1 MKIQLHDNKK
11 HLTFAPLTLTRPV
24 GNLRVG
30 IFTNDERWKT
40 LLPTVEISFETED
53 YLSDRFPQDS
63 TAIVVNACVIPTAEM
78 VDEIIKLRG
87 NEELIYH
94 GTWIARSGTGE
105 IMKKYKG
112 DEPIVLNHRWD
123 LYQKNA
129 EILELDFQL
138 VTKSRTSVQLSST
151 NTIIG
156 DPNRIFLEQG
166 AKVEAA
172 ILNTNDGPIYIGK
185 NAEIMEGS
193 IVRGGLAMSES
204 SALKLG
210 TKIYGATTLGP
221 HCKVGGEVN
230 NCIFQAYS
238 NKGHDGFLGNSLIGE
253 WCNIGADTNTSN
265 LKNNYSV
272 VKAYSYESRKLEQTD
287 IQFMGLVMGDHSK
300 CGINTMFNTASVV
313 GVSSNVYGAEF
324 PPKFIPSFSWGTH
337 GDNYDVNKAIEA
349 ANNMMGRRGLS
360 LSKEEKSI
368 LQFIDDNK

>member
-11 HLTFAPLTLTRPV
+11 HLIFAPLTLTRPV

-30 IFTNDERWKT
+30 ILTNDERWKM
-40 LLPTVEISFETED
+40 LLPSVEISFETED

-63 TAIVVNACVIPTAEM
+63 NAIVVNACVIPTADM
-78 VDEIIKLRG
+78 VKEIIKLRG

-94 GTWIARSGTGE
+94 ETWLARSGTGE
-105 IMKKYKG
+105 IIKKYDG
-112 DEPIVLNHRWD
+112 EEPIVLKERWD
-123 LYQKNA
+123 LYQKNS
-129 EILELDFQL
+129 EILELDFEL

-151 NTIIG
+151 NTIVG
-156 DPNRIFLEQG
+156 DPNRIFLEPG

-172 ILNTNDGPIYIGK
+172 ILNTNNGPIYIGK

-193 IVRGGLAMSES
+193 IVRGGLAMNES
-204 SALKLG
+204 SALKMG

-221 HCKVGGEVN
+221 HCKVGGEVT

-272 VKAYSYESRKLEQTD
+272 VKAYSYESKKLEQTD
-287 IQFMGLVMGDHSK
+287 ILFMGLVMGDHSK
-300 CGINTMFNTASVV
+300 CGINTMFNTATVV

-324 PPKFIPSFSWGTH
+324 PSKYIPSFSWGTQ
-337 GDNYDVNKAIEA
+337 GDNYDLNKAMEA
-349 ANNMMGRRGLS
+349 ANNMMGRRDLALS
-360 LSKEEKSI
+360 ADEKNI
-368 LQFIDDNK
+368 LKFINENK